1 MVLAAP
7 LMKGQDRRDDS
18 GIVVDVAG
26 DGIARAKI
34 EVRVNNRVAVTYSD
48 AAGRFEINQRPD
60 SQPSGTITLTVSAP
74 GFETQRISLSAGV
87 SPVPIEV
94 RLHPSP
100 IIERIQV
107 TATQT
112 EDAGQGPVRSVLRRD
127 EIENSGAVT
136 LDDALRQVAGFSLF
150 RRSGSLTA
158 NPTSQGVSLRGV
170 GANGASRALAL
181 LDGVPLNS
189 PFGGW
194 VYWSRVPVAGL
205 ETVSVISGAASDVYG
220 SGAFGGVINIE
231 TRSTEQPFMDAEFSG
246 GSESTAKASAVG
258 GITFRKWAITA
269 AAQVLRTDGY
279 VLVPENQR
287 GRVDTPAA
295 TADVTGYLTFSRRFS
310 RGGRAFARLNSF
322 GESRHNGTL
331 IQINDTRISS
341 VDLGLDE
348 STATLGDFSVRA
360 YGSREIFNQNFSGI
374 AIDRNS
380 ESLTNRQRN
389 PSQQIGFAFQWLQS
403 FGRQTVIAG
412 FEARDVRGHSAE
424 TTFNTSKV
432 TALLD
437 AGGRQRTFA
446 VFGQDSVHALG
457 WMFSVAGRLDRWTD
471 YDGFSNRIPVTG
483 GPTLFSFTN
492 RSETAF
498 SPRVSASHALGADVS
513 LTASFY
519 KAFRAPTLNEL
530 YRSFRVGNVVT
541 NANSGLEAERL
552 TGGEA
557 GIVFRKLS
565 ERLTLRGNL
574 FWSQIVDPIANV
586 TLSSTP
592 TLINRQRQNL
602 GGIRVRGIQSQAEI
616 KITKHLALSA
626 EYLTTDSTVLRFPAN
641 RSLEGLLVPQVP
653 RHQFNF
659 QTTYRPGKWTVAV
672 QGRLT
677 GRQFDDDQNILPLKR
692 YFTLDGDLSRTLI
705 NRITVFVAAQN
716 LTNTR
721 YEIGR
726 TPVLTV
732 GPPALV
738 RAGLRF
744 RWR

>member
-1 MVLAAP
+1 VTLA
-7 LMKGQDRRDDS
+7 
-18 GIVVDVAG
+18 
-26 DGIARAKI
+26 
-34 EVRVNNRVAVTYSD
+34 
-48 AAGRFEINQRPD
+48 
-60 SQPSGTITLTVSAP
+60 VSAS
-74 GFETQRISLSAGV
+74 GFETQRLSLSPAAAAA
-87 SPVPIEV
+87 PIEV

-107 TATQT
+107 TPTQT
-112 EDAGQGPVRSVLRRD
+112 EDSGEGPVRSILRRNQ
-127 EIENSGAVT
+127 IENAGAVT

-158 NPTSQGVSLRGV
+158 NPTSQGISLRGV
-170 GANGASRALAL
+170 GANGASRAIVL

-194 VYWSRVPVAGL
+194 VYWNRVPLASI
-205 ETVSVISGAASDVYG
+205 ETVNAINGAASDVYG
-220 SGAFGGVINIE
+220 SGAFGGVIDIA
-231 TRSTEQPFMDAEFSG
+231 TRSTEQAFMDAEFSG
-246 GSESTAKASAVG
+246 GSESTAKASAIG
-258 GITFRKWAITA
+258 GITFRNWAITA
-269 AAQVLRTDGY
+269 ASQVLRTDGY
-279 VLVPENQR
+279 VLVRENQQ

-310 RGGRAFARLNSF
+310 RGGRAFARFSSF
-322 GESRHNGTL
+322 GESRHNGTP
-331 IQINDTRISS
+331 IQTNDTRISS
-341 VDLGLDE
+341 IDIGLDE
-348 STATLGDFSVRA
+348 SAATLGDFSIRA
-360 YGSREIFNQNFSGI
+360 YGSSEIFNQNFSAI

-389 PSQQIGFAFQWLQS
+389 PSQQIGFAFQWRQS
-403 FGRQTVIAG
+403 FARQAVVAG

-424 TTFNTSKV
+424 ITFNTSKV
-432 TALLD
+432 TAVLD

-446 VFGQDSVHALG
+446 VFGQDSIRARG
-457 WMFSVAGRLDRWTD
+457 WMFSVAGRVDRWTD
-471 YDGFSNRIPVTG
+471 YDGFSNRISVTG
-483 GPTLFSFTN
+483 APTPFSFTN

-498 SPRVSASHALGADVS
+498 SPRVSASHALGSDVS

-541 NANSGLEAERL
+541 TANAELVAEHL

-557 GIVFRKLS
+557 GIAFRKLS
-565 ERLTLRGNL
+565 ERLTLRANF
-574 FWSQIVDPIANV
+574 FWSRISDPIANV
-586 TLSSTP
+586 TVSSTP
-592 TLINRQRQNL
+592 TLITRQRQNL
-602 GGIRVRGIQSQAEI
+602 GAIRARGIQSQAEI

-626 EYLTTDSTVLRFPAN
+626 EYLITDSTVLRFPAN
-641 RSLEGLLVPQVP
+641 RSLEGLLIPQVP

-659 QTTYRPGKWTVAV
+659 QTTYSPAKWTVAV

-692 YFTLDGDLSRTLI
+692 YFTLDGDLSRTLT
-705 NRITVFVAAQN
+705 NRVMVFVAAQN

-732 GPPALV
+732 GPPTLV

-744 RWR
+744 RLR